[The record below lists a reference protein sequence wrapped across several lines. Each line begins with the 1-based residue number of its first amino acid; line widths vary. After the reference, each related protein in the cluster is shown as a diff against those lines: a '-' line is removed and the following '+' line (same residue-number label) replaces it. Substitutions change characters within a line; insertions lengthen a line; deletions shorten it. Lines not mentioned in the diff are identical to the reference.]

1 MSEGIRGFTPLQQDL
16 ADRLWQLDT
25 DLEVAAFIMSLPRN
39 LKREAHVVMNMILA
53 TELDNHM
60 EVSEDVQ
67 AYIRS
72 L

>member
-1 MSEGIRGFTPLQQDL
+1 MSVEGFTPLQQDL

-39 LKREAHVVMNMILA
+39 LKREAHVVLNMILA
-53 TELDNHM
+53 TELDNQM